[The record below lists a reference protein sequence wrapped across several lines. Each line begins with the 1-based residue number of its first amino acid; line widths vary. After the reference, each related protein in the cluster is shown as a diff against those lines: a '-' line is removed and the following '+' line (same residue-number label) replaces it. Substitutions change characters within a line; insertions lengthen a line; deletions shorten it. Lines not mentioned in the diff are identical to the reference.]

1 MKNIITIFVLLTC
14 TFSFANVNNNVKDLE
29 HLVKEQ
35 SIISELIFETF
46 LFKDS
51 DNWKEIVIEKREQFE
66 LNQKMLLEISKDDYV
81 VLNTLLQANASLWEK
96 FEKYLELEKQEE
108 FEEALFELSRKILLS
123 NEEIVSVATKGV
135 FVK

>member
-135 FVK
+135 FIK